1 MKGRAQKGSINR
13 QEKLGGRVQ
22 KTEKYM
28 IFDVLVPEMEKLVIF
43 VFTEENILT
52 HHITSVN
59 ARFNVLKDITLT
71 TQCFFVCFIFIG
83 VITTS
88 IL

>member
-1 MKGRAQKGSINR
+1 MVPCVSSRTHSKNSTNVVKKGCAILKGRAQKSSINR

-43 VFTEENILT
+43 VFIE
-52 HHITSVN
+52 
-59 ARFNVLKDITLT
+59 
-71 TQCFFVCFIFIG
+71 
-83 VITTS
+83 
-88 IL
+88 

>member
-1 MKGRAQKGSINR
+1 MKGRAQKSSINR

-43 VFTEENILT
+43 VFTE
-52 HHITSVN
+52 
-59 ARFNVLKDITLT
+59 
-71 TQCFFVCFIFIG
+71 
-83 VITTS
+83 
-88 IL
+88 